1 MPTWKGE
8 RPTAAKIILK
18 NEVGGCTL
26 SDFKA
31 YSTDTV
37 IKTVWLLA
45 QEDKSRPM
53 EQNGKAE

>member
-45 QEDKSRPM
+45 QEDKS
-53 EQNGKAE
+53 